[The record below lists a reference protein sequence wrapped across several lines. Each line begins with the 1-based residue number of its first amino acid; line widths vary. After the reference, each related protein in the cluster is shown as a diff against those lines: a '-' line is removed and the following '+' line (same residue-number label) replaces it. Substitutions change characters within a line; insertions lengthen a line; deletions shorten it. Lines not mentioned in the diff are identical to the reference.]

1 VMLASPR
8 SRSGAIGA
16 NFRPLHLAYERRS
29 TGGGYPGY
37 PLFGADLHS
46 TICESFPPRP
56 PSTTHPPQE
65 EINPPDLKNER
76 RRRRGRSQA
85 TPVTPPKCTVTLQST
100 VSDVLT
106 GTHRPSSLA

>member
-16 NFRPLHLAYERRS
+16 DFRLPHLAYERRS
-29 TGGGYPGY
+29 TGGGYPGT

-65 EINPPDLKNER
+65 EINHRISRTNDHDDDEEEVR
-76 RRRRGRSQA
+76 RH
-85 TPVTPPKCTVTLQST
+85 L
-100 VSDVLT
+100 
-106 GTHRPSSLA
+106 